1 MQAET
6 DSDEVYAQIM
16 LQPEADVS
24 MPSYIQ
30 ALSSGSWLPLLLANF
45 IYFCNFTYFFQIVL
59 SFVYCD
65 DFSKSIT
72 WHFENYELIF
82 FSILRD

>member
-24 MPSYIQ
+24 RLIYSFLLDHIPLI
-30 ALSSGSWLPLLLANF
+30 LPLS
-45 IYFCNFTYFFQIVL
+45 YFFV
-59 SFVYCD
+59 
-65 DFSKSIT
+65 IT
-72 WHFENYELIF
+72 I
-82 FSILRD
+82 

>member
-24 MPSYIQ
+24 RLTYCFLLGHNSPF
-30 ALSSGSWLPLLLANF
+30 LPLS
-45 IYFCNFTYFFQIVL
+45 YFFVVAIKYSSSHYDL
-59 SFVYCD
+59 
-65 DFSKSIT
+65 
-72 WHFENYELIF
+72 
-82 FSILRD
+82 SILATDYLFSGHYDMSMN

>member
-24 MPSYIQ
+24 RLSYLFFFWDV
-30 ALSSGSWLPLLLANF
+30 ASSSACQLYLCL
-45 IYFCNFTYFFQIVL
+45 QI
-59 SFVYCD
+59 C
-65 DFSKSIT
+65 
-72 WHFENYELIF
+72 F
-82 FSILRD
+82 FSHL

>member
-24 MPSYIQ
+24 RLIYSFLLDHNPLI
-30 ALSSGSWLPLLLANF
+30 LPLSLFLCSYN
-45 IYFCNFTYFFQIVL
+45 IK
-59 SFVYCD
+59 YCSSHYD
-65 DFSKSIT
+65 I
-72 WHFENYELIF
+72 
-82 FSILRD
+82 SILPTVYLFNGYYDMFAF